1 MSRRAPTVVLDPIAR
16 GILERLKRSRTLPQ
30 HLAERV
36 RIVLMSA
43 DGDLCVTQARQ
54 LEIDSQRVR
63 RWRKR
68 WVQRN
73 ADLAKAVANGAE
85 GAELERFVLGVL
97 ADNYRSGVKPK
108 FSEEQVARIIALGC
122 EDPAKHGLPVSHW
135 TPQEL
140 AAKAVE
146 KGIVES
152 ISVRQVGRFLKG
164 GTVTAAHVALLAQSQ
179 ARRPRAISGPSARR
193 VLSVQ
198 RSPAA

>member
-1 MSRRAPTVVLDPIAR
+1 MSRQAPMIVLLPIVKET
-16 GILERLKRSRTLPQ
+16 LERLKRSRTLPQ
-30 HLAERV
+30 HLAERI

-43 DGDLCVTQARQ
+43 DGALCVAQARQ
-54 LEIDSQRVR
+54 LEVDAQRVR

-68 WVQRN
+68 WVRRE
-73 ADLAKAVANGAE
+73 ADLAKAISNGATKT
-85 GAELERFVLGVL
+85 ELERFVLGIL
-97 ADNYRSGVKPK
+97 EDNYRCGVKPK
-108 FSEEQVARIIALGC
+108 FSEEQVASIIALAC
-122 EDPAKHGLPVSHW
+122 EDPVKYDLPVSHW

-164 GTVTAAHVALLAQSQ
+164 GTVAAAHVALLAQSQ
-179 ARRPRAISGPSARR
+179 TSRPRAVSGPSARY
-193 VLSVQ
+193 LHSVP